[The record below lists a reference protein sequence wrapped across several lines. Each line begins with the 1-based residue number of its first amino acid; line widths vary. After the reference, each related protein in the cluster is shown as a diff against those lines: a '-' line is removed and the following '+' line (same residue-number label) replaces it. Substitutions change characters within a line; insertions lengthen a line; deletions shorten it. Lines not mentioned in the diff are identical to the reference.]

1 MLDDKPL
8 YTNGATPEKDT
19 KQVPGGLCLMG
30 RSSFSHQYQ
39 ATSSVNT

>member
-8 YTNGATPEKDT
+8 CINGATPEKDT

-30 RSSFSHQYQ
+30 VIIISRYFNIRPR
-39 ATSSVNT
+39 AA